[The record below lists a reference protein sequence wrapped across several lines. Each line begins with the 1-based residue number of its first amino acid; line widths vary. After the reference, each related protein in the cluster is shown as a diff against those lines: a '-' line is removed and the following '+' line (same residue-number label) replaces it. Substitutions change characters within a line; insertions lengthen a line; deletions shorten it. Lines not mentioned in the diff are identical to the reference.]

1 MKRVFAILLALVMI
15 LSLSVTAY
23 AAGENGSIT
32 ITNATP
38 GEDYSLYKIFDASV
52 KKNAD
57 GTTEAV
63 SYSID
68 PNNNPYFSILFGADG
83 KKLNEHFIYN
93 PNATTGN
100 ILVNENATQD
110 QLIAYLTKLVKES
123 KVDPIQK
130 VEDFQLHPE
139 VNDTDPTDDDDLVFS
154 GLDSGYYL
162 IISSLGS
169 AVTINSNTPHVEVID
184 KNQEPGTNF
193 DKQVQTGVDD
203 EGKPTW
209 GDSNSAS
216 IGDKVNYRI
225 SVDTTNYDGDQK
237 IKYYQFH
244 DEKGD
249 AIWAEFNSIEV
260 FVGGK
265 ELPRGYYLSQ
275 GGVNTN
281 NWLLLGDED
290 NGCSDGWDNL
300 GENERTPENAQ
311 WFLVHLGYDKFRI
324 TIPWLEGHDLVE
336 NKDTQGNTVSYTLK
350 FAEDAEPKYQSPN
363 KLEVTYRAAVE
374 ANAAIG
380 GTDHGNRFNK
390 AHGSWT
396 TEYETGNTPDDQ
408 VTTRVYGIGLLKDDS
423 QSRKNL
429 AGATFA
435 VYGSYTEDANGNKVY
450 GDPVNVIPTG
460 IDGVY
465 AVDSLGTDLDKISGD
480 HKQTTRAYYQYL
492 REPDGN
498 FILTDKDNPESKV
511 VNAALAA
518 QGTTQTNKVVS
529 QVNGKLA
536 ILGLEAGDYYLVEIE
551 APEGYNALQEHVVLT
566 AGEGAR
572 PFVVYAD
579 KNGDVADI
587 QSEDGTHKAY
597 TYELT
602 HTVVHNSKGAI
613 LPSTGGEGRIMLI
626 SIGTMLAIGFAIL
639 LITQKKMSI
648 YTD

>member
-68 PNNNPYFSILFGADG
+68 SNNNPYFTYLFGADG
-83 KKLNEHFIYN
+83 KTANELFTYN

-100 ILVNENATQD
+100 ILVNESATPD
-110 QLIAYLTKLVKES
+110 ELIKYLTKMVEKAN
-123 KVDPIQK
+123 VDPIQK
-130 VEDFQLHPE
+130 VDNFQLHQE
-139 VNDTDPTDDDDLVFS
+139 ANDTDPTDDDDLVFS

-162 IISSLGS
+162 ITSSLGA
-169 AVTINSNTPHVEVID
+169 AVTINSNTPHVKVID
-184 KNQEPGTNF
+184 KNQVPGTEF
-193 DKQVQTGVDD
+193 DKQVQTGVDAD
-203 EGKPTW
+203 GNPIW

-216 IGDKVNYRI
+216 IGDQVNYRI
-225 SVDTTNYDGDQK
+225 SVNTTNYDGDQK

-324 TIPWLEGHDLVE
+324 TIPWLEGHTLVE
-336 NKDTQGNTVSYTLK
+336 NKDTAGNIVSYTLK
-350 FAEDAEPKYQSPN
+350 FAEDAEPKYQSPST
-363 KLEVTYRAAVE
+363 LEVTYRAAVE

-380 GTDHGNRFNK
+380 TTDHGNRFNK

-408 VTTRVYGIGLLKDDS
+408 VTTFVYGIGLLKDDS
-423 QSRKNL
+423 QTRKNL
-429 AGATFA
+429 AGATFEVYKTYYVDDNGNA
-435 VYGSYTEDANGNKVY
+435 VYE
-450 GDPVNVIPTG
+450 DPVYVIPTG

-492 REPDGN
+492 RDPDGN

-511 VNAALAA
+511 ENAALAA

-536 ILGLEAGDYYLVEIE
+536 ILGLAAGEYYLIE
-551 APEGYNALQEHVVLT
+551 KVPPEGYNALQNHVVLK
-566 AGEGAR
+566 AGDDTRSFA
-572 PFVVYAD
+572 VYAD
-579 KNGDVADI
+579 ENGDVADI
-587 QSEDGTHKAY
+587 QAEDGTHKEY
-597 TYELT
+597 TYQLT

-613 LPSTGGEGRIMLI
+613 LPATGGEGRIMLI
-626 SIGTMLAIGFAIL
+626 SFGTMLAIGFAIL